1 MASIDFTDLKQR
13 ALEFGLDD
21 LGIVPATESKTWPIY
36 SDWVDSGQA
45 GEMQWLAKRRDARR
59 HPDSVLPGVKTLL
72 AAALS
77 LARIRKTETRPVP
90 EEKER
95 PHGTVNP
102 YAVCTDY
109 HTLLRRGLRELSQVL
124 APRFPDAKFRVAVD
138 TAPLLEKEWAA
149 RAGLGTIARN
159 SLLLHPRLGTEFF
172 LGFLLTTIPAEAFV
186 NLPAASPH
194 GDPCADCTRC
204 QKACP
209 TGAFNQDRTLNASKC
224 LNYWSIE
231 YRGEEVPRE
240 IARFLKKFPFGC
252 DLCRRVCPK
261 NPDIPPRQEV
271 PLDLTPEEFETLFK
285 GTPVERLGY
294 EQFCRNSGG
303 REDP

>member
-1 MASIDFTDLKQR
+1 MVRIDFADLKQR
-13 ALEFGLDD
+13 AAALGLDD
-21 LGIVPATESKTWPIY
+21 LGIVPATESKTWAIY

-45 GEMQWLAKRRDARR
+45 GEMRWLEKRRDARK

-77 LARIRKTETRPVP
+77 LNRIRTTEMRAVP
-90 EEKER
+90 EGKER
-95 PHGTVNP
+95 PLGTVNP

-109 HTLLRRGLRELSQVL
+109 HTLLRGGLRELSQIL
-124 APRFPDAKFRVAVD
+124 APRFPEAKFRVAVD

-172 LGFLLTTIPAEAFV
+172 LGFLLTTIPIEAFA
-186 NLPAASPH
+186 NIPAAPQYE
-194 GDPCADCTRC
+194 DPCAGCSRC

-209 TGAFNQDRTLNASKC
+209 TDALNQDRTLNASKC

-231 YRGEEVPRE
+231 YRGEEIPPEV
-240 IARFLKKFPFGC
+240 AKLLKKFPFGC

-261 NPDIPPRQEV
+261 NPEMPPRQEV

-303 REDP
+303 KEGH